1 MSKLSF
7 IDKLR
12 ILLDISKSSSLYIF
26 ILALLI
32 FVGIIFITTNKK
44 NAKRNKMIYAS
55 ISVFILVT
63 LVVAYHASLSNMLK
77 YMMDNFFIVVYFPN
91 LAIYLAALIA
101 TNIIL
106 WISLFNYKTTKS
118 IKTLNVSVYIIMNY
132 LLALLLNIV
141 NKNNL
146 DIL

>member
-63 LVVAYHASLSNMLK
+63 LVV
-77 YMMDNFFIVVYFPN
+77 
-91 LAIYLAALIA
+91 
-101 TNIIL
+101 
-106 WISLFNYKTTKS
+106 
-118 IKTLNVSVYIIMNY
+118 
-132 LLALLLNIV
+132 
-141 NKNNL
+141 
-146 DIL
+146 